1 MNTENDIAELSKWL
15 NEEPNRPIDR
25 AALARVLASRQA
37 GQTNGG
43 YSPLSP
49 AEIEALT
56 CMQAGA
62 PWNCIDELA
71 ELFALYERLRA
82 DGRRPFDPA
91 SLTEADSEAF
101 WERGVFP
108 AQREPEPVTLNS
120 GAMHFLDPA
129 VAKALGAR
137 PMTAAE
143 MRHAAAHDSSC
154 VGAFAR
160 ARP

>member
-1 MNTENDIAELSKWL
+1 MDMTNTT
-15 NEEPNRPIDR
+15 
-25 AALARVLASRQA
+25 
-37 GQTNGG
+37 TNGG
-43 YSPLSP
+43 YSPLSK

-82 DGRRPFDPA
+82 EGRRPFDPA
-91 SLTEADSEAF
+91 SLSEADSDAF
-101 WERGVFP
+101 WERGTFP
-108 AQREPEPVTLNS
+108 ALREPSPAPVMTTLPS
-120 GAMHFLDPA
+120 GGFYGLDPE
-129 VAKALGAR
+129 VAAAFGGR
-137 PMTAAE
+137 PTTAAE
-143 MRHAAAHDSSC
+143 LRQAAAHDTSC